1 MKEDR
6 KAMYERKIANS
17 IADVMEFIK
26 FSEMGGEIDDTDIH
40 YSLYSGLRN
49 LLFQTK
55 GDDQILDED
64 TQTLLPA
71 YKEPDTDMEF
81 SLWDCIDHGDN
92 KKEDLI

>member
-1 MKEDR
+1 MKKDK
-6 KAMYERKIANS
+6 KANCERNIAHS

-26 FSEMGGEIDDTDIH
+26 FSEMGGEIDGTSH
-40 YSLYSGLRN
+40 LYPVYLDLRD

-55 GDDQILDED
+55 GDDLILDED
-64 TQTLLPA
+64 MQRLLPA

-92 KKEDLI
+92 KKEDLV

>member
-1 MKEDR
+1 MKKD
-6 KAMYERKIANS
+6 YERNIAHS

-26 FSEMGGEIDDTDIH
+26 FSEMGGEIDDL
-40 YSLYSGLRN
+40 SELYPVYVELRD
-49 LLFQTK
+49 LLWKTK

-64 TQTLLPA
+64 TQRLLPA